1 MERTRRQARGSLA
14 LEALSAALQGAA
26 LGPQERSARGA
37 HPETWN
43 ARVADM
49 TPSQAPAGAEHGRA
63 RTERFHALYRDHF
76 DFVFRNLRRLG
87 IPPASVD
94 DALQD
99 VFVVVLR
106 RLDGFREGTHPKAWL
121 FAIAL
126 RVAGNYRRAQSR
138 RAPTASLAP
147 DALAGSVL
155 GPFDQLSRS
164 EAARVLHD
172 FLDSLDDDKRAV
184 FVLAELEQMTA
195 PEIAQALAVNVNT
208 VYSRLRA
215 ARIAFEQTVLRLR
228 ASSEEHG

>member
-1 MERTRRQARGSLA
+1 M
-14 LEALSAALQGAA
+14 
-26 LGPQERSARGA
+26 
-37 HPETWN
+37 
-43 ARVADM
+43 
-49 TPSQAPAGAEHGRA
+49 
-63 RTERFHALYRDHF
+63 
-76 DFVFRNLRRLG
+76 FRNLRRLG
-87 IPPASVD
+87 IAPASVD

-126 RVAGNYRRAQSR
+126 RVAGNYRRAQTR

-147 DALAGSVL
+147 DALEGSAL

-164 EAARVLHD
+164 EAARVLD
-172 FLDSLDDDKRAV
+172 AFLGSLDDDKRAV

-215 ARIAFEQTVLRLR
+215 ARIAFEQAVQVLRSR
-228 ASSEEHG
+228 RESEGGHG